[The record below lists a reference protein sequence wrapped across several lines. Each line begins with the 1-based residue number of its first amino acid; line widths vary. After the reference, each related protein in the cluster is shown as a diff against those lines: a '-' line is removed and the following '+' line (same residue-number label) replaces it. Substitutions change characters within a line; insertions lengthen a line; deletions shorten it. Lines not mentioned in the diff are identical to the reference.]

1 MRFLLAFDSYKGCL
15 TSQQAAQA
23 AAGPLQAAGHSV
35 HTIVLSD
42 GGEGWCEAWHAL
54 SGGTWHTV
62 PVHDPLMRRIEAR
75 YLLTPHGT
83 AYLESAAAC
92 GLHLLAPAERNPMKA
107 TSYGLGELIAHAVL
121 GGARRLVVGLG
132 GTATCDCGIGMLHAL
147 IHLFARGKQFADA
160 RATVLGRCRFI
171 AATDVTAP
179 LCGEHGATYTFAPQK
194 GATPSMLPLLEERAA
209 RFSRL
214 SAAHMGCNRACDAG
228 AGAAGGLGYALMQYL
243 DAEVESGA
251 DLLLRAARF
260 SEQVSAADVVLTG
273 EGRSD
278 AQTLQGKLPQR
289 VMQQAAACGV
299 PVWLF
304 SGQVAQAETL
314 RRAGFAG
321 VCPVTPPSLPLS
333 EALQPATATR
343 LLADAVRRTFLA

>member
-23 AAGPLQAAGHSV
+23 AAGPLLAAGHSV
-35 HTIVLSD
+35 HTLVLSD

-62 PVHDPLMRRIEAR
+62 SVHDPLMRRIEAR
-75 YLLTPHGT
+75 YLVTPHGT

-92 GLHLLAPAERNPMKA
+92 GLHLLAPAERTPMKA

-160 RATVLGRCRFI
+160 RATVLGHCRFI

-228 AGAAGGLGYALMQYL
+228 AGAAGGLGYALIL
-243 DAEVESGA
+243 VVVGA
-251 DLLLRAARF
+251 FRELFGRGTLLGFTIIPKGVYDFGYVNNGMMTMPAMALILLGCVIWVHRAF
-260 SEQVSAADVVLTG
+260 FYKD
-273 EGRSD
+273 
-278 AQTLQGKLPQR
+278 K
-289 VMQQAAACGV
+289 
-299 PVWLF
+299 
-304 SGQVAQAETL
+304 
-314 RRAGFAG
+314 
-321 VCPVTPPSLPLS
+321 
-333 EALQPATATR
+333 
-343 LLADAVRRTFLA
+343 

>member
-35 HTIVLSD
+35 HTLVLSD

-75 YLLTPHGT
+75 YLVTPHGT

-147 IHLFARGKQFADA
+147 IHLFARG
-160 RATVLGRCRFI
+160 
-171 AATDVTAP
+171 
-179 LCGEHGATYTFAPQK
+179 
-194 GATPSMLPLLEERAA
+194 
-209 RFSRL
+209 
-214 SAAHMGCNRACDAG
+214 
-228 AGAAGGLGYALMQYL
+228 
-243 DAEVESGA
+243 
-251 DLLLRAARF
+251 
-260 SEQVSAADVVLTG
+260 
-273 EGRSD
+273 
-278 AQTLQGKLPQR
+278 
-289 VMQQAAACGV
+289 
-299 PVWLF
+299 
-304 SGQVAQAETL
+304 
-314 RRAGFAG
+314 
-321 VCPVTPPSLPLS
+321 
-333 EALQPATATR
+333 
-343 LLADAVRRTFLA
+343 